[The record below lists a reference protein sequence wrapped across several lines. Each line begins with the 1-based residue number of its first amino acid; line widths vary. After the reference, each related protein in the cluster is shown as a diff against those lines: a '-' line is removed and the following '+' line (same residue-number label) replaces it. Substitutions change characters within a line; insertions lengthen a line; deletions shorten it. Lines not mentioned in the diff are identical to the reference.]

1 MASNESEFGGTGV
14 QRSGVFP
21 PPHIPNAHEKLM
33 LIYRTGDPSG
43 QTPPDNG
50 EIFAGLR
57 KEEVMRQV
65 REAEGVY
72 ATKGAV
78 AAELEVAAE
87 AEIAALA
94 AEAAPE

>member
-14 QRSGVFP
+14 QRSGVMP
-21 PPHIPNAHEKLM
+21 PPHIPNAHEQLM
-33 LIYRTGDPSG
+33 LLYRTGDPSG

-57 KEEVMRQV
+57 EEKVMRQV

-72 ATKGAV
+72 ATKGAY
-78 AAELEVAAE
+78 AEELAVQAE

>member
-1 MASNESEFGGTGV
+1 
-14 QRSGVFP
+14 
-21 PPHIPNAHEKLM
+21 M
-33 LIYRTGDPSG
+33 LGYRTGDPSG

-57 KEEVMRQV
+57 KEEAVRAT

-72 ATKGAV
+72 SRVGEV
-78 AAELEVAAE
+78 AAELEVQAAAE
-87 AEIAALA
+87 LAALA